1 MQRHLTGVVTRDQ
14 NKKTRRVEVA
24 RLYRHPKYGKIVRAR
39 TVCYVHD
46 EAEVSQKGD
55 TVEIVE
61 CRPRSRTKRCKL
73 VTAIQMANRPPSVTE
88 AVNNTGV

>member
-1 MQRHLTGVVTRDQ
+1 MQRHLTGVVTRDE

-39 TVCYVHD
+39 TICYVHD
-46 EAEVSQKGD
+46 ETEVSQKGD

-61 CRPRSRTKRCKL
+61 CRPRSRTKRWEL
-73 VTAIQMANRPPSVTE
+73 VKVIQTGNRAPSVTE
-88 AVNNTGV
+88 AVNNSGV

>member
-14 NKKTRRVEVA
+14 NSKTRRVEVA

-46 EAEVSQKGD
+46 EENVSRKGD

-61 CRPRSRTKRCKL
+61 CRPRSRTKRWEL
-73 VTAIQMANRPPSVTE
+73 VKVIQTGNRAPSVNET
-88 AVNNTGV
+88 AAASV